1 MTAFAPVPAA
11 APRIRARTRT
21 RTLRASLLLLLALAL
36 LSIAAP
42 LITPYDPDATIDMSA
57 LKNQAPSLA
66 HPFGT
71 DSYSRDVLS
80 RVMDG
85 SRVSLALAISA
96 VALTLLV
103 GTGFGAL
110 AAFSSDTIDS
120 LLMRLLDVLLAVPR
134 LLVLL
139 AITALWDRLSLVALI
154 LLIGCTGWYDVA
166 RLVRG
171 EIRALLGRDFITAA
185 RASGIGGVRM
195 FRHHLLPHLLPILAV
210 SATLGVA
217 NTIALEAGLS
227 YLGLGVQPPQAS
239 WGTIMSDGAGMI
251 DTQWWLTVFPG
262 LAVILTILA
271 CNALGDALRDVFASE
286 QVPA

>member
-1 MTAFAPVPAA
+1 MPAPVP
-11 APRIRARTRT
+11 RAR
-21 RTLRASLLLLLALAL
+21 RTLRTSLLVLLMMSL
-36 LSIAAP
+36 LSILAP
-42 LITPYDPDATIDMSA
+42 LITPYDPDTTVDMSA
-57 LKNQAPSLA
+57 LKNRPPSMS

-71 DSYSRDVLS
+71 DSFSRDVLS

-85 SRVSLALAISA
+85 SRISLALAVSA

-110 AAFSSDTIDS
+110 AAFSSDTVDS
-120 LLMRLLDVLLAVPR
+120 LMMRILDVLLAVPR

-139 AITALWDRLSLVALI
+139 AITALWDRLSLLALI

-185 RASGIGGVRM
+185 RASGIGGARI
-195 FRHHLLPHLLPILAV
+195 FRHHLLPHVLPVLAV

-251 DTQWWLTVFPG
+251 DAQWWLTVFPG
-262 LAVILTILA
+262 LTVILTILA
-271 CNALGDALRDVFASE
+271 CNALGDALRDVFAPA